1 MRRLVM
7 LAVVA
12 TTVAWGLGQLMDKL
26 GVSSLEETPTVSAVL
41 LRQAMALGML
51 CAWGALSGKIADVR
65 RVPRRAWIMLACSG
79 CLGVAVGGVA
89 YYYALGAA
97 DISSVAVFTSGYPL
111 VTLVL
116 AAIVLGERLTIPKI
130 VGTLLVL
137 GGLAVLMT

>member
-1 MRRLVM
+1 MRRGLIV
-7 LAVVA
+7 AVIV
-12 TTVAWGLGQLMDKL
+12 TTLSWGLGQLMDKL
-26 GVSSLEETPTVSAVL
+26 GVSSLTDTPTSAAVL

-51 CAWGALSGKIADVR
+51 CVWGGLTGKIKDVR
-65 RVPRRAWIMLACSG
+65 RAPRRAWALLAASG

-97 DISSVAVFTSGYPL
+97 DISAVAVFTSGYPL

-116 AAIVLGERLTIPKI
+116 AAVVLNERLSIMKV

-137 GGLAVLMT
+137 GGLAVLMG